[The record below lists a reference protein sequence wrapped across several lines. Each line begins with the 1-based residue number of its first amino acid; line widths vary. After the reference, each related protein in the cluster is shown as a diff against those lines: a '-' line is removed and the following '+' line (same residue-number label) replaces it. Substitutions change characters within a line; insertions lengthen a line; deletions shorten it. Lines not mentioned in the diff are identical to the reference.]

1 MNKFE
6 EVGRELDLALE
17 RLRKVAEEKVVP
29 ATRDKAAK
37 ALRSVSG
44 TLSRLAE
51 DLESKSTPKGQ

>member
-6 EVGRELDLALE
+6 EIGRELDRALE
-17 RLRKVAEEKVVP
+17 RLHDVAKEKVSP

-44 TLSRLAE
+44 RLSRLAE
-51 DLESKSTPKGQ
+51 DLESTSAPKEK

>member
-6 EVGRELDLALE
+6 EMGRELDRALE
-17 RLRKVAEEKVVP
+17 RLRDVAEKKVSP

-44 TLSRLAE
+44 SLSKLAE
-51 DLESKSTPKGQ
+51 DLESKNASKPQ

>member
-6 EVGRELDLALE
+6 EMGRELDRALE
-17 RLRKVAEEKVVP
+17 RLREVAEQKVSP

-44 TLSRLAE
+44 NLARLAE
-51 DLESKSTPKGQ
+51 DLESKSAPKEQ